1 MRIYIYIILSLI
13 IIGGCKKKTTVSTV
27 PVISFISQNPSII
40 KAYKDSV
47 IFTIGYEDADGDI
60 GENNANAENLF
71 LTDNRINITYKYR
84 VKQLAPSGSSIA
96 IKGNLDVILKSTD
109 ITDNSSSQTAT
120 YSIYL
125 TDRAGNKSNSVTSGT
140 ITINK

>member
-1 MRIYIYIILSLI
+1 MKKVLYLLPFLFF
-13 IIGGCKKKTTVSTV
+13 GCKKKEAVSNV
-27 PVISFISQNPSII
+27 PVITFVNAAPSTV

-47 IFTIGYEDADGDI
+47 VFTIGYADADGDL
-60 GENNANAENLF
+60 GENSVNAENLF

-84 VKQLAPSGSSIA
+84 IKQLAPTGAVIA

-109 ITDNSSSQTAT
+109 ITDSTSATQTAT
-120 YSIYL
+120 YNIYV
-125 TDRAGNKSNSVTSGT
+125 TDRAGNKSNVITSSA

>member
-1 MRIYIYIILSLI
+1 MKIYLYIILGLL
-13 IIGGCKKKTTVSTV
+13 IIGGCKKKTTVSNV
-27 PVISFISQNPSII
+27 PVISFITQNPSTV

-71 LTDNRINITYKYR
+71 LIDNRINITYKYR
-84 VKQLAPSGSSIA
+84 VKELAPLGTAIA
-96 IKGNLDVILKSTD
+96 IKGNLNVILKSTD
-109 ITDNSSSQTAT
+109 ITDGSSSQAAT

-125 TDRAGNKSNSVTSGT
+125 TDRAGNKSNTVTSGT